1 MDEKDLIIRNETKLD
16 YDEVEKMVRSS
27 FLNVYRDG
35 ALEHYLLHILRN
47 DESFIKEL
55 DFALLKGNKIIGQIV
70 FAKSFIKTNDNKQIE
85 VATFG
90 PLCIRN
96 EYKRKGYGKYLLDY
110 SISKAKELGIKALF
124 IEGNYD
130 FYKHCGFE
138 KSKNL
143 GIIYED
149 DPDANYFLVKELEK
163 GFLSNIKGT
172 YKDPTIY
179 LKACN
184 DEKEF
189 LEFDKKF
196 VN

>member
-1 MDEKDLIIRNETKLD
+1 MKEKDLIIRNEIISD

-27 FLNVYRDG
+27 FLNIYREG
-35 ALEHYLLHILRN
+35 ALEHYLLHMIRN
-47 DESFIKEL
+47 DKSFIKEL
-55 DFALLKGNKIIGQIV
+55 DFVLLKNNEIIGQIV

-110 SISKAKELGIKALF
+110 SMNKAKELGIKALF
-124 IEGNYD
+124 IEGNYN

-138 KSKNL
+138 ISKNI

-172 YKDPTIY
+172 YKDPDIY

-184 DEKEF
+184 DEKGS